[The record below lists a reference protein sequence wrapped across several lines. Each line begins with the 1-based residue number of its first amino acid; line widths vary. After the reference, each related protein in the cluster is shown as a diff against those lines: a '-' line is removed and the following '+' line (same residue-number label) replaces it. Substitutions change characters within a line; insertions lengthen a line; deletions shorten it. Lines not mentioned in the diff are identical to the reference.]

1 MARPL
6 RIEFPGAIYHV
17 MSRGNARQTVFR
29 DDSDYQRLIKGLET
43 VVGRLGW
50 DLLCFVLMPNHFH
63 LLVRTPRPNLSRGM
77 QHLTSGYANWCSR
90 RHRRPGHT
98 FQGRFKSEL
107 IEDESYLPWH
117 RRSTYEPARQRGECL
132 RALLARVST
141 CKDAKLSYRG
151 NTSGPSAATST
162 SIPCGANARS
172 PITRALALVEL
183 SGLRPPAAAR
193 WMGGL
198 RGFAFGLAWRVG
210 RQRSPEAA
218 YRRFVEQGLA
228 RAPANPFQSAAHGWL
243 LGSETFIE
251 RMRSLL
257 SEPRNQDEVPAARQL
272 ASLDA
277 AIVLA
282 EVARYYGVDQDC
294 FQVRRSGLLGRDLAA
309 WLVRHHSSAT
319 LQLPWHRRSSYEP
332 DAPARGVPQSPRWR
346 VGLVC
351 ARMRNFLAGVIAP
364 IFGLNHPDSVNHL
377 VRRVDRA
384 LARSSELRED
394 IGMTQRILEQR
405 RHGSS

>member
-1 MARPL
+1 MRNFLAGVILLDRQPL
-6 RIEFPGAIYHV
+6 HPAQ
-17 MSRGNARQTVFR
+17 SRAGQT
-29 DDSDYQRLIKGLET
+29 
-43 VVGRLGW
+43 
-50 DLLCFVLMPNHFH
+50 P
-63 LLVRTPRPNLSRGM
+63 
-77 QHLTSGYANWCSR
+77 A
-90 RHRRPGHT
+90 
-98 FQGRFKSEL
+98 
-107 IEDESYLPWH
+107 
-117 RRSTYEPARQRGECL
+117 RRSPAR
-132 RALLARVST
+132 
-141 CKDAKLSYRG
+141 
-151 NTSGPSAATST
+151 
-162 SIPCGANARS
+162 
-172 PITRALALVEL
+172 LALVEL
-183 SGLRPPAAAR
+183 SGLRPPAAAP

-243 LGSETFIE
+243 LSSETFIE

-319 LQLPWHRRSSYEP
+319 LPEL
-332 DAPARGVPQSPRWR
+332 
-346 VGLVC
+346 
-351 ARMRNFLAGVIAP
+351 AP

-394 IGMTQRILEQR
+394 IGMTQRILAQR

>member
-1 MARPL
+1 MRNFLAGVILLDRQPL
-6 RIEFPGAIYHV
+6 HPPQ
-17 MSRGNARQTVFR
+17 SRAGQT
-29 DDSDYQRLIKGLET
+29 
-43 VVGRLGW
+43 
-50 DLLCFVLMPNHFH
+50 P
-63 LLVRTPRPNLSRGM
+63 
-77 QHLTSGYANWCSR
+77 A
-90 RHRRPGHT
+90 
-98 FQGRFKSEL
+98 
-107 IEDESYLPWH
+107 
-117 RRSTYEPARQRGECL
+117 RRSPAR
-132 RALLARVST
+132 
-141 CKDAKLSYRG
+141 
-151 NTSGPSAATST
+151 
-162 SIPCGANARS
+162 
-172 PITRALALVEL
+172 LALVEL

-319 LQLPWHRRSSYEP
+319 LRELLPWHRRSSYEP

>member
-1 MARPL
+1 MRGKRPL
-6 RIEFPGAIYHV
+6 ADHPRDWPWSSYPGYD
-17 MSRGNARQTVFR
+17 RRR
-29 DDSDYQRLIKGLET
+29 RR
-43 VVGRLGW
+43 VGW
-50 DLLCFVLMPNHFH
+50 V
-63 LLVRTPRPNLSRGM
+63 
-77 QHLTSGYANWCSR
+77 A
-90 RHRRPGHT
+90 
-98 FQGRFKSEL
+98 
-107 IEDESYLPWH
+107 
-117 RRSTYEPARQRGECL
+117 YEALHSAWRGE
-132 RALLARVST
+132 SG
-141 CKDAKLSYRG
+141 G
-151 NTSGPSAATST
+151 ND
-162 SIPCGANARS
+162 
-172 PITRALALVEL
+172 
-183 SGLRPPAAAR
+183 
-193 WMGGL
+193 
-198 RGFAFGLAWRVG
+198 
-210 RQRSPEAA
+210 PEAA

-319 LQLPWHRRSSYEP
+319 LRELLPWDRRSSYEP
-332 DAPARGVPQSPRWR
+332 DASARGVPQSPRWR

>member
-107 IEDESYLPWH
+107 IEDESYFWTVSRYIHLNPVRGKRPLADHPRDWPWSSYPGYD
-117 RRSTYEPARQRGECL
+117 RRRRRVGWVAYEALHSAWRGE
-132 RALLARVST
+132 SG
-141 CKDAKLSYRG
+141 G
-151 NTSGPSAATST
+151 ND
-162 SIPCGANARS
+162 
-172 PITRALALVEL
+172 
-183 SGLRPPAAAR
+183 
-193 WMGGL
+193 
-198 RGFAFGLAWRVG
+198 
-210 RQRSPEAA
+210 PEAA

-319 LQLPWHRRSSYEP
+319 LLPWHRRSSYEP

-394 IGMTQRILEQR
+394 IGMTQRILAQR

>member
-1 MARPL
+1 
-6 RIEFPGAIYHV
+6 
-17 MSRGNARQTVFR
+17 
-29 DDSDYQRLIKGLET
+29 
-43 VVGRLGW
+43 
-50 DLLCFVLMPNHFH
+50 
-63 LLVRTPRPNLSRGM
+63 
-77 QHLTSGYANWCSR
+77 
-90 RHRRPGHT
+90 
-98 FQGRFKSEL
+98 
-107 IEDESYLPWH
+107 
-117 RRSTYEPARQRGECL
+117 
-132 RALLARVST
+132 
-141 CKDAKLSYRG
+141 
-151 NTSGPSAATST
+151 
-162 SIPCGANARS
+162 
-172 PITRALALVEL
+172 
-183 SGLRPPAAAR
+183 
-193 WMGGL
+193 MGGL

-319 LQLPWHRRSSYEP
+319 LRELLPWHRRSSYEP

>member
-1 MARPL
+1 MRNFLTGVILLDRQPL
-6 RIEFPGAIYHV
+6 HPPQCRAG
-17 MSRGNARQTVFR
+17 QT
-29 DDSDYQRLIKGLET
+29 
-43 VVGRLGW
+43 
-50 DLLCFVLMPNHFH
+50 P
-63 LLVRTPRPNLSRGM
+63 
-77 QHLTSGYANWCSR
+77 A
-90 RHRRPGHT
+90 
-98 FQGRFKSEL
+98 
-107 IEDESYLPWH
+107 
-117 RRSTYEPARQRGECL
+117 RRSPAR
-132 RALLARVST
+132 
-141 CKDAKLSYRG
+141 
-151 NTSGPSAATST
+151 
-162 SIPCGANARS
+162 
-172 PITRALALVEL
+172 LALVEL

-243 LGSETFIE
+243 LGSATFIE

-319 LQLPWHRRSSYEP
+319 LREL
-332 DAPARGVPQSPRWR
+332 
-346 VGLVC
+346 
-351 ARMRNFLAGVIAP
+351 AP
-364 IFGLNHPDSVNHL
+364 IFGLNHPDITLAPKKLIRTRRASEGSASEPSL
-377 VRRVDRA
+377 ARRVNP
-384 LARSSELRED
+384 SSRP
-394 IGMTQRILEQR
+394 R
-405 RHGSS
+405 RHPHGP

>member
-1 MARPL
+1 MSDQAQHGPTMWCRGAT
-6 RIEFPGAIYHV
+6 PGRRCSATTATTRGW
-17 MSRGNARQTVFR
+17 SRA
-29 DDSDYQRLIKGLET
+29 LET

-107 IEDESYLPWH
+107 IEDESYFWTVSRYIHLNPVRGKRPLADHPRDWPWSSYPGYD
-117 RRSTYEPARQRGECL
+117 RRRRVGWVAYEALHSAWRGE
-132 RALLARVST
+132 SG
-141 CKDAKLSYRG
+141 G
-151 NTSGPSAATST
+151 ND
-162 SIPCGANARS
+162 
-172 PITRALALVEL
+172 
-183 SGLRPPAAAR
+183 
-193 WMGGL
+193 
-198 RGFAFGLAWRVG
+198 
-210 RQRSPEAA
+210 PEAA

-319 LQLPWHRRSSYEP
+319 LREL
-332 DAPARGVPQSPRWR
+332 
-346 VGLVC
+346 
-351 ARMRNFLAGVIAP
+351 AP

-384 LARSSELRED
+384 LARSSQLRED
-394 IGMTQRILEQR
+394 IGMIQRILEQR

>member
-1 MARPL
+1 MASPNHNPKLPILPIPYPSRFPGRPASRCNPVRGKRPL
-6 RIEFPGAIYHV
+6 ADHPRDWPWSSYPGYD
-17 MSRGNARQTVFR
+17 RRR
-29 DDSDYQRLIKGLET
+29 RR
-43 VVGRLGW
+43 VGW
-50 DLLCFVLMPNHFH
+50 V
-63 LLVRTPRPNLSRGM
+63 
-77 QHLTSGYANWCSR
+77 A
-90 RHRRPGHT
+90 
-98 FQGRFKSEL
+98 
-107 IEDESYLPWH
+107 
-117 RRSTYEPARQRGECL
+117 YEALHSAWRGE
-132 RALLARVST
+132 SG
-141 CKDAKLSYRG
+141 G
-151 NTSGPSAATST
+151 ND
-162 SIPCGANARS
+162 
-172 PITRALALVEL
+172 
-183 SGLRPPAAAR
+183 
-193 WMGGL
+193 
-198 RGFAFGLAWRVG
+198 
-210 RQRSPEAA
+210 PEAA

-319 LQLPWHRRSSYEP
+319 LRELLPWHRRSSYEP

>member
-1 MARPL
+1 
-6 RIEFPGAIYHV
+6 
-17 MSRGNARQTVFR
+17 
-29 DDSDYQRLIKGLET
+29 
-43 VVGRLGW
+43 
-50 DLLCFVLMPNHFH
+50 MPNHFH
-63 LLVRTPRPNLSRGM
+63 LLVRTPRRNLSRGM

-107 IEDESYLPWH
+107 IEEESYFWTVSRYIHLNPVRGKRPLADHPRDWPWSSYPGYD
-117 RRSTYEPARQRGECL
+117 RRRRRVGWVAYEALHSAWRGE
-132 RALLARVST
+132 SG
-141 CKDAKLSYRG
+141 G
-151 NTSGPSAATST
+151 ND
-162 SIPCGANARS
+162 
-172 PITRALALVEL
+172 
-183 SGLRPPAAAR
+183 
-193 WMGGL
+193 
-198 RGFAFGLAWRVG
+198 
-210 RQRSPEAA
+210 PEAA

-251 RMRSLL
+251 RTRSLL

-277 AIVLA
+277 AI
-282 EVARYYGVDQDC
+282 
-294 FQVRRSGLLGRDLAA
+294 
-309 WLVRHHSSAT
+309 
-319 LQLPWHRRSSYEP
+319 LPWHRRSSYEP

-351 ARMRNFLAGVIAP
+351 ARMRNFLAGVIVLEEVARYYGVDQDCFQVRRSGLLGRDLAAWLVRHHSSATLRELAP

-377 VRRVDRA
+377 VRRVDLA

>member
-17 MSRGNARQTVFR
+17 DVGATPDRRCSATTATTRGT
-29 DDSDYQRLIKGLET
+29 IKGLET

-107 IEDESYLPWH
+107 IEDESYFWTVSRYIHLNPVRGKRPLADH
-117 RRSTYEPARQRGECL
+117 PAR
-132 RALLARVST
+132 
-141 CKDAKLSYRG
+141 
-151 NTSGPSAATST
+151 
-162 SIPCGANARS
+162 
-172 PITRALALVEL
+172 LALVEL
-183 SGLRPPAAAR
+183 SGLRDPAAAR

-294 FQVRRSGLLGRDLAA
+294 FQVRRSGLFRAETLLGWSDITA
-309 WLVRHHSSAT
+309 
-319 LQLPWHRRSSYEP
+319 LPHYESYYPGTEEAHTNP
-332 DAPARGVPQSPRWR
+332 THQRGEC
-346 VGLVC
+346 L
-351 ARMRNFLAGVIAP
+351 
-364 IFGLNHPDSVNHL
+364 
-377 VRRVDRA
+377 RA
-384 LARSSELRED
+384 LAGTS
-394 IGMTQRILEQR
+394 G
-405 RHGSS
+405 

>member
-107 IEDESYLPWH
+107 IEDESYYPGTEELIRT
-117 RRSTYEPARQRGECL
+117 RRASEGSASEPSLAR
-132 RALLARVST
+132 RVST

-151 NTSGPSAATST
+151 NTSGPSAATSS

-172 PITRALALVEL
+172 PITRATGPGRAIRATTAGGGALDGWPTRLCIRPGVA
-183 SGLRPPAAAR
+183 SRAATIPRRPTGGSSSRDWRGLRQTPFSPRRMAGCWAA
-193 WMGGL
+193 
-198 RGFAFGLAWRVG
+198 
-210 RQRSPEAA
+210 
-218 YRRFVEQGLA
+218 
-228 RAPANPFQSAAHGWL
+228 
-243 LGSETFIE
+243 
-251 RMRSLL
+251 
-257 SEPRNQDEVPAARQL
+257 
-272 ASLDA
+272 
-277 AIVLA
+277 
-282 EVARYYGVDQDC
+282 
-294 FQVRRSGLLGRDLAA
+294 
-309 WLVRHHSSAT
+309 
-319 LQLPWHRRSSYEP
+319 RRSSS
-332 DAPARGVPQSPRWR
+332 G
-346 VGLVC
+346 C
-351 ARMRNFLAGVIAP
+351 
-364 IFGLNHPDSVNHL
+364 
-377 VRRVDRA
+377 DRC
-384 LARSSELRED
+384 
-394 IGMTQRILEQR
+394 
-405 RHGSS
+405 

>member
-1 MARPL
+1 MPSNVTVRAHPTGVGCPTSVAL
-6 RIEFPGAIYHV
+6 FSCSKLALI
-17 MSRGNARQTVFR
+17 SRSV
-29 DDSDYQRLIKGLET
+29 
-43 VVGRLGW
+43 
-50 DLLCFVLMPNHFH
+50 P
-63 LLVRTPRPNLSRGM
+63 
-77 QHLTSGYANWCSR
+77 
-90 RHRRPGHT
+90 
-98 FQGRFKSEL
+98 
-107 IEDESYLPWH
+107 
-117 RRSTYEPARQRGECL
+117 
-132 RALLARVST
+132 
-141 CKDAKLSYRG
+141 
-151 NTSGPSAATST
+151 
-162 SIPCGANARS
+162 
-172 PITRALALVEL
+172 LVEL

-210 RQRSPEAA
+210 RQRSRGRPTGGSSSRDWRGLRQTPFSPRRMAGCWAA
-218 YRRFVEQGLA
+218 RRSSSGCD
-228 RAPANPFQSAAHGWL
+228 RW
-243 LGSETFIE
+243 
-251 RMRSLL
+251 L

-319 LQLPWHRRSSYEP
+319 LREL
-332 DAPARGVPQSPRWR
+332 
-346 VGLVC
+346 
-351 ARMRNFLAGVIAP
+351 AP

-377 VRRVDRA
+377 VRRVDLA
-384 LARSSELRED
+384 LARSSELREN